1 MDFFLVNNFFKVFE
15 CVYWTQ
21 PLSSLSEPL
30 INRGRMSGIVGISN
44 CRRSARQ
51 HLRIVPCTGGL
62 NPSHHF
68 CAENLENLSRT
79 QWAPLTDSGLTL
91 LGLER
96 EAPHVR
102 LTSIDM
108 TLHFSASMF
117 QQGERTIFTSYFRL
131 IVSCPDLHLQMLSS
145 ILQAQ
150 NSIGLLVRS
159 PQLQTELDKL

>member
-1 MDFFLVNNFFKVFE
+1 MCLLDSASLIFIGAFDKSWQNVGHRGNL
-15 CVYWTQ
+15 Q
-21 PLSSLSEPL
+21 LSS
-30 INRGRMSGIVGISN
+30 VG
-44 CRRSARQ
+44 SAAFE
-51 HLRIVPCTGGL
+51 PCTGGL

-131 IVSCPDLHLQMLSS
+131 IVSCPDMHLQMLSG

-150 NSIGLLVRS
+150 NSIGLQVHS
-159 PQLQTELDKL
+159 PQLQTELGKRHQQSSG